1 MIFSEISA
9 KNNEQVEES
18 FNKLFMMS
26 IDYQRTKIIEKMQT
40 VNEERGVNLEVI
52 NSRENSQSEESNEDT
67 EESNPTRRLEPSRN
81 DTRKNYSVDRKRHQ
95 GRERSGLQNESRG
108 TMHL

>member
-67 EESNPTRRLEPSRN
+67 GEINPTKRLEPSRN
-81 DTRKNYSVDRKRHQ
+81 GIADKKGAKVNPF
-95 GRERSGLQNESRG
+95 
-108 TMHL
+108 

>member
-52 NSRENSQSEESNEDT
+52 NSRENSQSEESNGDT

-81 DTRKNYSVDRKRHQ
+81 DIADKKGEKVKPF
-95 GRERSGLQNESRG
+95 
-108 TMHL
+108 

>member
-40 VNEERGVNLEVI
+40 VNEERGANLEVI
-52 NSRENSQSEESNEDT
+52 NSRENSQSEESNEDD
-67 EESNPTRRLEPSRN
+67 EESNPSKRLEPSRN
-81 DTRKNYSVDRKRHQ
+81 DTADKK
-95 GRERSGLQNESRG
+95 GEKERPF
-108 TMHL
+108 